1 MRDLSNELSP
11 KVSLLQAARTDGT
24 TKGTGVNVS
33 EAHGAA
39 IVWRTGTVT
48 DGSHAC
54 KVQESDTDVD
64 GNYTDAPASAVTGTQ
79 PTLVAADDGVI
90 KISGYIGTKKFIRPV
105 IVTTGSTTGG
115 VIGADVV
122 LGHLRKAPAA

>member
-1 MRDLSNELSP
+1 MRDISNDFSP

-24 TKGTGVNVS
+24 TKGTGVDVS
-33 EAHGAA
+33 TAHGAA
-39 IVWRTGTVT
+39 VILRTGTIT

-54 KVQESDTDVD
+54 KLQHSDTDVD
-64 GNYTDAPASAVTGTQ
+64 GNYVDCTAAEVTGTQ
-79 PTLVAADDGVI
+79 PTIVAADDGVI
-90 KISGYIGTKKFIRPV
+90 KVWGYIGTKKFIRPV

-122 LGHLRKAPAA
+122 LSHLRKAPAA